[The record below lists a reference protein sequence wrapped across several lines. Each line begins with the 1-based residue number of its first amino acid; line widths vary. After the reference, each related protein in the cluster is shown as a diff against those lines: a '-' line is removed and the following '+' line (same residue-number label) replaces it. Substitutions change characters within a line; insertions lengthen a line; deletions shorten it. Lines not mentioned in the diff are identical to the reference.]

1 MSKSKLKSSALLLSV
16 IFSLASTITAHAAPF
31 IEAQIDAATAPC
43 LSNSSV
49 LGETDE
55 TKLLQNAV
63 GLLDPC
69 YNSLLELDKF
79 EKANP
84 NITPSER
91 NYLFFKGGYVIWIT
105 SAAEVIRNNNNV
117 NAHICNQVLIAD
129 SMWSRVSVPQGHPV
143 EVEIKNYQ
151 LRPMLVPVCQKA
163 FTPQN

>member
-1 MSKSKLKSSALLLSV
+1 MIRLKLKSSAILLCA
-16 IFSLASTITAHAAPF
+16 IFSLAFTVSAHSAPF

-49 LGETDE
+49 LGESDE
-55 TKLLQNAV
+55 TNVTQNAIE
-63 GLLDPC
+63 LLDPC

-105 SAAEVIRNNNNV
+105 SAAEIIRNNNNV

-129 SMWSRVSVPQGHPV
+129 AMWSRVSVPPGHAV
-143 EVEIKNYQ
+143 EVEINNYP

-163 FTPQN
+163 FPAQN